1 MESDFERS
9 PSGIADLFKKTKIR
23 KNISK
28 KINKEISNK
37 HYQKFDKHKIY
48 FNFEKIKQRL
58 ERNHYVE
65 KNIKISYLYFYLNYI
80 FGKIHPLTKNPFRIL
95 KFKKELR
102 PATGYEYIY
111 WIARATLK
119 TFILKILYYL
129 FSTNKLPKKYILF
142 AMSYQP
148 EATSYPD
155 AGIFHNQ
162 IEIITKIS
170 TIIDKNT
177 NIIVKEHPMQL
188 NLLGP
193 FNYKNSQIRDLNV
206 YNKLLKLKNV
216 KLLSQ
221 NFNMDE
227 ATKKA
232 DYTLTINGSVALQ
245 SVKNGTP
252 VLTFGHAWYVGCSS
266 VYKLKSIL
274 EIKYFLNSKKFKI
287 VDKSKIIH
295 FMDCLD
301 KMSIRLWYKKFQKFI
316 YSFSKLTKKKN
327 RENIKK
333 IIRRDLK
340 HFYKIY
346 V

>member
-1 MESDFERS
+1 
-9 PSGIADLFKKTKIR
+9 
-23 KNISK
+23 
-28 KINKEISNK
+28 
-37 HYQKFDKHKIY
+37 
-48 FNFEKIKQRL
+48 
-58 ERNHYVE
+58 
-65 KNIKISYLYFYLNYI
+65 
-80 FGKIHPLTKNPFRIL
+80 
-95 KFKKELR
+95 
-102 PATGYEYIY
+102 
-111 WIARATLK
+111 
-119 TFILKILYYL
+119 
-129 FSTNKLPKKYILF
+129 
-142 AMSYQP
+142 MSYQP

-221 NFNMDE
+221 NFDMDE

-252 VLTFGHAWYVGCSS
+252 VLTFGHAWYVGCGSI
-266 VYKLKSIL
+266 YKLKSIL
-274 EIKYFLNSKKFKI
+274 EVKYFLNSKKFKI

-301 KMSIRLWYKKFQKFI
+301 KMSVRLWYKKFQKFI